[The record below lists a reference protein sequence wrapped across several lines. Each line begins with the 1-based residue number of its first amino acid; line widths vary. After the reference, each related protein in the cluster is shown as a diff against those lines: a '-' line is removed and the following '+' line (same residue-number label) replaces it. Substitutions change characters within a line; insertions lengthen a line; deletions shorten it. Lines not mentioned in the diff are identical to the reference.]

1 MTRWDAGSNLIMSL
15 QLYIMQARLLGVED
29 VMKAIQAPGK
39 HWRKGLTI
47 ESVVEFFA
55 DPENAETWFITAR
68 WPDGVRC
75 PFCDS
80 TNITERTSRK
90 PQRFYCREKDC
101 RRNFSVKT
109 GTAMHGSKLPLKKWG
124 QAYFYY
130 LTNLKGI
137 SSMKLHRD
145 IGVTQKTAWFMGHRI
160 RASLMSRGDLFA
172 GPAEADETYIGG
184 KRKNMHQWQRDQLE
198 GRGGAGKT
206 AVAGIKDRETN
217 KIEVEVVGSTD
228 ARTLQGFVQTNTDPE
243 AEVYT
248 DEHPSYRGIMR
259 KHLSV
264 KHKVGQYVDDQ
275 IHTNGI
281 ESFWS
286 MFKRG
291 IVGTYHHISPQ
302 HTLRYADEFAGRH
315 NIRPLDTV
323 DQMALVVQESEG
335 KRLSYKQLI
344 GKVDKAGSPL

>member
-1 MTRWDAGSNLIMSL
+1 
-15 QLYIMQARLLGVED
+15 
-29 VMKAIQAPGK
+29 MKAIQAPGK

-55 DPENAETWFITAR
+55 DPENAENWFITAR
-68 WPDGVRC
+68 WPEGVRC

-90 PQRFYCREKDC
+90 PQRFYCTEKEC

-109 GTAMHGSKLPLKKWG
+109 GTAMHGSKLLLKKWG

-145 IGVTQKTAWFMGHRI
+145 IGVTQKTAWYMGHRI

-172 GPAEADETYIGG
+172 GPVEADETYIGG
-184 KRKNMHQWQRDQLE
+184 ERKNMHQWQRDQLE
-198 GRGGAGKT
+198 GRGTSGKLIIAG
-206 AVAGIKDRETN
+206 VKDRETN
-217 KIEVEVVGSTD
+217 RVEVEVVERDD
-228 ARTLQGFVQTNTDPE
+228 APTLQGFVTANTEPD
-243 AEVYT
+243 AVVYT
-248 DEHPSYRGIMR
+248 DDARAYLGIRR
-259 KHLSV
+259 KHDSV
-264 KHKVGQYVDDQ
+264 KHSVKEYVRGQVS
-275 IHTNGI
+275 TNGI

-286 MFKRG
+286 MLKRG

-344 GKVDKAGSPL
+344 GKVDKAGSPS

>member
-1 MTRWDAGSNLIMSL
+1 MPNTTN
-15 QLYIMQARLLGVED
+15 
-29 VMKAIQAPGK
+29 APGK
-39 HWRKGLTI
+39 HFRKGLTL
-47 ESVVEFFA
+47 VRAVEFFA
-55 DPENAETWFITAR
+55 NPENAEEWFVTTR
-68 WPDGVRC
+68 WPEGVRC
-75 PFCDS
+75 PFCDT
-80 TNITERTSRK
+80 TNVTERKNRK
-90 PQRFYCREKDC
+90 PQRFYCREKGC

-109 GTAMHGSKLPLKKWG
+109 NTVMHASKIPLGKWG
-124 QAYFYY
+124 LAFYLY
-130 LTNLKGI
+130 LTNLKGV

-145 IGVTQKTAWFMGHRI
+145 LEVTQKTAWYMGHRV
-160 RASLMSRGDLFA
+160 RASLMSRGDRFA

-184 KRKNMHQWQRDQLE
+184 KRKNMHSQERKKRK
-198 GRGGAGKT
+198 GRGTAGKT
-206 AVAGIKDRETN
+206 AVVGIKDRETN
-217 KIEVEVVGSTD
+217 RIDVQVVNSTD
-228 ARTLQGFVQTNTDPE
+228 APTLQGFVQANTDPE

-286 MFKRG
+286 MLKRG

-315 NIRPLDTV
+315 NVRPMDTV
-323 DQMALVVQESEG
+323 DQMALAVQESEG